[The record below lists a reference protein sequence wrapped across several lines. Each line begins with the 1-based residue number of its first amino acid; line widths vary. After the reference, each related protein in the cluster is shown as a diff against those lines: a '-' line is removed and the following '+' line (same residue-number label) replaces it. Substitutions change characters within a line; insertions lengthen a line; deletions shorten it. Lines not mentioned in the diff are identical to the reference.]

1 MVTNKISVLCTRAI
15 SDTLVLKASAQNIAI
30 DVVPF
35 IETDIIRS
43 TDIAAQVKH
52 LAQKKITAIFTSI
65 NAVEAVVSQL
75 THIPDWTICCLGGMT
90 KDIIIDFFGESK
102 IAITAKNASAL
113 ADKIVVANPTN
124 EAVFFCGDQ
133 RLDEL
138 PKILRMHYIEVKELI
153 VYKTIQTPV
162 YIEKNYNGIIFFSPS
177 AVHSFFSVNTL
188 PTTVVLFSIGKTTAA
203 TISTYCVNL
212 VITSEWPGKEQ
223 MVDVVINYFK

>member
-15 SDTLVLKASAQNIAI
+15 SDTLVLKASTQNIAI

-43 TDIAAQVKH
+43 TDIAAQVRQ

-113 ADKIVVANPTN
+113 ADKIVVANPTS

-162 YIEKNYNGIIFFSPS
+162 YIEKNYDGIIFFSPS